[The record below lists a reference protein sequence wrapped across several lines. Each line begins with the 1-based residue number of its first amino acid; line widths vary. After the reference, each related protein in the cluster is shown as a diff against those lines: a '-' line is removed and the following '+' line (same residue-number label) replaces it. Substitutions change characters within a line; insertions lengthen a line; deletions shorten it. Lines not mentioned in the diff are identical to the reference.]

1 MLPELRRKDSVRCG
15 SLDCASVKR
24 PHMFSF
30 FRKFLGLGP
39 PWLPLLTD
47 KVSNFLLVI
56 IFSADDFTN
65 DYMRSLA
72 VVRHTGHVFW
82 PPPTKFRSTCPVDVS
97 FFPFDDQTCTL
108 RLASWLYDGF
118 TVRQSHIN
126 HIGFCVLHFTRTS
139 GPFGCSS
146 ARSRAP
152 LMESSIPG
160 HF

>member
-1 MLPELRRKDSVRCG
+1 MCVCKKTRTCFHFSENLGGMGRLDSSLTLPC
-15 SLDCASVKR
+15 
-24 PHMFSF
+24 
-30 FRKFLGLGP
+30 
-39 PWLPLLTD
+39 
-47 KVSNFLLVI
+47 KVSDFLLVI

-118 TVRQSHIN
+118 TVRQSDIN
-126 HIGFCVLHFTRTS
+126 HIRFCFPQFTLTS
-139 GPFGCSS
+139 GPFGFSS

-152 LMESSIPG
+152 PDGVSYTRPLLETPRTSPTPWIRPS
-160 HF
+160 